1 GATCGGV
8 WSTPFRAM
16 LYASSE
22 LIGDKGDVASASAK
36 AIYIRSMWKNFED
49 GEATNIRTVESA
61 NIDAE
66 TEVDVYSVDGLKVRS
81 AVKYGEA
88 LDGLQKGIYIINGIK
103 VFKK

>member
-1 GATCGGV
+1 
-8 WSTPFRAM
+8 
-16 LYASSE
+16 
-22 LIGDKGDVASASAK
+22 
-36 AIYIRSMWKNFED
+36 MWRNYEVD
-49 GEATNIRTVESA
+49 EATDIETIESA